1 MMGGAPRGRLDGL
14 GKVDDTMIRNRF
26 LSEFPGRARA
36 LVLALAYV
44 AVMVP
49 EAAGQQADLRL
60 DIQDAA
66 QAPRI
71 AVPNLGGPLAIAD
84 DVDVFNTTLWNDLEA
99 SAKFEMVTKSF
110 YPRTTPRQ
118 PEDFQVGEN
127 VPDDP
132 GARGLWLQGWAEPPV
147 TTRYLSFGSIGAG
160 DDRLVLSGFLY
171 DVVQQEQGAAHIFGK
186 RYFAPRGGE
195 GARKL
200 AHDFSRDI
208 LQNLG
213 LGAGLAGSKIYFVS
227 NRTGNQEIWSMDYDG
242 RIQRALTEYKN
253 LTLTPAVSPDS
264 SKFAFT
270 SYFMG
275 NPRIFIHSLETNRRL
290 TFYNQEASM
299 NATPAFTP
307 DGERIVYASSA
318 TGHSQIYM
326 ADLDGRNLRRI
337 SYSRSIDVDP
347 AINPKTGA
355 QIAFVSGRSGPP
367 QVYLMDIDGA
377 NVRKLS
383 PGGGDAVQPSWDP
396 QGENIAFAWTRGFEP
411 GNYNIFIMNVAT
423 GKLVQLTYGVGRNEH
438 PYFSPS
444 GTHIAFVSNRS
455 GGTQIWTMRADG
467 THLKKLT
474 RKGKNMQPVWA
485 E

>member
-1 MMGGAPRGRLDGL
+1 
-14 GKVDDTMIRNRF
+14 MIRNRLPWRF
-26 LSEFPGRARA
+26 LGWACV
-36 LVLALAYV
+36 LGLALAYV
-44 AVMVP
+44 AVTVP
-49 EAAGQQADLRL
+49 EAAGQQTDLRI
-60 DIQDAA
+60 DIQESA

-71 AVPNLGGPLAIAD
+71 AAPNLGGPLAVAD
-84 DVDVFNTTLWNDLEA
+84 EVDVFNTTLWNDLEA
-99 SAKFEMVTKSF
+99 SAKFEMVAKSF

-118 PEDFQVGEN
+118 PEDFQTAEN
-127 VPDDP
+127 APEDP
-132 GARGLWLQGWAEPPV
+132 GARGLWLEGWSEPPV
-147 TTRYLSFGSIGAG
+147 TTRYLSFGSLEAG

-171 DVVQQEQGAAHIFGK
+171 DVVQQEPGAAHIFGK

-195 GARKL
+195 GARQL
-200 AHDFSRDI
+200 AHDFSRDN

-242 RIQRALTEYKN
+242 RSQRALTDYKN
-253 LTLTPAVSPDS
+253 LTLMPSVSPDA

-347 AINPKTGA
+347 AVNPKTGA
-355 QIAFVSGRSGPP
+355 QIAFVSGRSGVP
-367 QVYLMDIDGA
+367 QIYLMDIDGA
-377 NVRKLS
+377 NVRKLTL
-383 PGGGDAVQPSWDP
+383 GGGDAVQPCWDP

-411 GNYNIFIMNVAT
+411 GNYNNDAVDDIDHQEPGNHHGDYPEGGHNA
-423 GKLVQLTYGVGRNEH
+423 GKLLCIG
-438 PYFSPS
+438 
-444 GTHIAFVSNRS
+444 
-455 GGTQIWTMRADG
+455 D
-467 THLKKLT
+467 
-474 RKGKNMQPVWA
+474 
-485 E
+485 

>member
-1 MMGGAPRGRLDGL
+1 
-14 GKVDDTMIRNRF
+14 MIRNRLPVHF
-26 LSEFPGRARA
+26 LGWTRA
-36 LVLALAYV
+36 LGLVFALA
-44 AVMVP
+44 AALVP
-49 EAAGQQADLRL
+49 DSAGQQTDLRL
-60 DIQDAA
+60 EIRDAA

-84 DVDVFNTTLWNDLEA
+84 EVDVFNTTLWNDLEA
-99 SAKFEMVTKSF
+99 SAKFEMVAKSF

-118 PEDFQVGEN
+118 PEDFQTGEN

-132 GARGLWLQGWAEPPV
+132 GARGLWLQGWSEPPV
-147 TTRYLSFGSIGAG
+147 TTRYLSFGSLEAG

-171 DVVQQEQGAAHIFGK
+171 DVVRQEQRTAHIFGK
-186 RYFAPRGGE
+186 RYFAPRGSE
-195 GARKL
+195 GARQL

-227 NRTGNQEIWSMDYDG
+227 KRTGHQEIWSMDYDG
-242 RIQRALTEYKN
+242 RNQRALTDYKN
-253 LTLTPAVSPDS
+253 LTLTPAVSPDA

-347 AINPKTGA
+347 AVNPKTGA

-474 RKGKNMQPVWA
+474 RNGKNMQPVWA